1 MEISNHQNEHP
12 ARPWLLCRAGSRL
25 CALPLGLVVETMR
38 PLPIDALPGAP
49 DFVAGLSIIRGAP
62 VPVVDTARL
71 FGETTAQ
78 HRRLVACA
86 VGGRRIALAVEE
98 VAGVAAFAEA
108 ETAALPPLLGAA
120 DGAAIERLRVLDG
133 EVLLL
138 LDAARLA
145 AEVPEAA
152 A

>member
-12 ARPWLLCRAGSRL
+12 ARPWLLCRAGTRL

-38 PLPIDALPGAP
+38 PLPIDALP
-49 DFVAGLSIIRGAP
+49 GAP